1 MPEKNTENVES
12 GLNKENGVVSST
24 GSRLEKMEN
33 NKNSKIFSGGDIVST
48 DKLKKGFTATQK
60 VIAFFG
66 SILSLIVAGFT
77 VNNLMN
83 GKPAKPTDNNTPT
96 TSVVKIIEKSHTSSE
111 QNSDNTSSATKD
123 KETKPSTNH
132 NAEEK
137 KSESND
143 KTSDSSS
150 PREKEIVREI
160 IREVP
165 ATTTTNV
172 VEQDSSSNTDPSTK
186 SSGEDNHPKSEG
198 ETKPSLSEGKSE

>member
-12 GLNKENGVVSST
+12 GLNKEDGVASST

-33 NKNSKIFSGGDIVST
+33 NKNGKIFSGGDIVST

-83 GKPAKPTDNNTPT
+83 GKPAKPTDNNT

-111 QNSDNTSSATKD
+111 QNSDNNSSVTSS
-123 KETKPSTNH
+123 KETKPSTSH
-132 NAEEK
+132 SAEEK

-165 ATTTTNV
+165 ATTTTKV
-172 VEQDSSSNTDPSTK
+172 VDQDSSSNTDPSTK
-186 SSGEDNHPKSEG
+186 SSGEENHPKGEG

>member
-1 MPEKNTENVES
+1 MPEKDTENVES
-12 GLNKENGVVSST
+12 GLNKEGGVVSST

-33 NKNSKIFSGGDIVST
+33 NKNSKVFSGGDIVST

-96 TSVVKIIEKSHTSSE
+96 TSIVKIIEKS
-111 QNSDNTSSATKD
+111 NTSSVEKN
-123 KETKPSTNH
+123 KETKPSTNN

-137 KSESND
+137 KNESND

-160 IREVP
+160 IREIP
-165 ATTTTNV
+165 ATTTTSV
-172 VEQDSSSNTDPSTK
+172 VEQDLSSNTDPNTK
-186 SSGEDNHPKSEG
+186 SSGEDNHPKGEG

>member
-1 MPEKNTENVES
+1 MPEKNTENIES
-12 GLNKENGVVSST
+12 GLNKEDGVVSST

-111 QNSDNTSSATKD
+111 QNSDNNSSVENN
-123 KETKPSTNH
+123 KETKPSAN
-132 NAEEK
+132 NSAEEK
-137 KSESND
+137 KNESND

-165 ATTTTNV
+165 ATTTTSV
-172 VEQDSSSNTDPSTK
+172 VEQDLSSNTDPNTK
-186 SSGEDNHPKSEG
+186 SSGEDNHPKGEF

>member
-1 MPEKNTENVES
+1 MSHCLKKNTENVES
-12 GLNKENGVVSST
+12 GLNKESGVSST

-33 NKNSKIFSGGDIVST
+33 NKNGKIFSGGDIVST

-96 TSVVKIIEKSHTSSE
+96 TSVVKIIEKSHTTSE
-111 QNSDNTSSATKD
+111 QNSDNNSSVTSS
-123 KETKPSTNH
+123 KETKPSTSH

-137 KSESND
+137 E
-143 KTSDSSS
+143 
-150 PREKEIVREI
+150 
-160 IREVP
+160 
-165 ATTTTNV
+165 
-172 VEQDSSSNTDPSTK
+172 
-186 SSGEDNHPKSEG
+186 
-198 ETKPSLSEGKSE
+198 

>member
-12 GLNKENGVVSST
+12 GLNKEDGVVSST

-33 NKNSKIFSGGDIVST
+33 NKNGKIFSGGDIVST

-111 QNSDNTSSATKD
+111 QNSDNSSVTSS
-123 KETKPSTNH
+123 KETKPSTSH
-132 NAEEK
+132 SAEEK

-165 ATTTTNV
+165 ATTTTKV
-172 VEQDSSSNTDPSTK
+172 VDQDSSSNTDPSTK
-186 SSGEDNHPKSEG
+186 SSGEENHPKGEG